1 MDRLDRTLHK
11 SELLV
16 LLRVAQTRQIAH
28 QLLEYKLK
36 DLRQRLKAA
45 KLRYDDFVIL
55 ILIVN
60 LAVYR
65 SLLKL
70 TVVLLTTLLLTES
83 TGELLDARIGQD
95 VGLEQL
101 GETEQALFQLRI
113 RGAPGQIWVLLSTL
127 RHFGRD

>member
-28 QLLEYKLK
+28 QLLEYELK

-45 KLRYDDFVIL
+45 QLRYDDFVIL

-60 LAVYR
+60 LAVY
-65 SLLKL
+65 
-70 TVVLLTTLLLTES
+70 
-83 TGELLDARIGQD
+83 
-95 VGLEQL
+95 
-101 GETEQALFQLRI
+101 
-113 RGAPGQIWVLLSTL
+113 
-127 RHFGRD
+127 

>member
-45 KLRYDDFVIL
+45 QLRYDDFVIL

-70 TVVLLTTLLLTES
+70 TVVLLTTLLLAES